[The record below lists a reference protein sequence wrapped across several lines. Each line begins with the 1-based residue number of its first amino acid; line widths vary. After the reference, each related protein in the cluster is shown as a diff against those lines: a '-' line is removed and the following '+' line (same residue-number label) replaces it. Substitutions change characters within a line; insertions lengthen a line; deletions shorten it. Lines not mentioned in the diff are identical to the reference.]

1 MTNIYAL
8 IDPTTKFV
16 RYVGKSDNPEH
27 RLHRHMTQD
36 IKADNHRTRWLRKLK
51 ENGLKPDLVI
61 LEEVPKSEWQ
71 IHEKKWIKY
80 YKESGYPL
88 TNSTDGGDGMSNP
101 SKETRLKISMN
112 SRTRTAE
119 TLAKIGAAT
128 KKRWED
134 RSYRCHMVDCASNTS
149 TETRKKMSISQKG
162 KKHTNL
168 TLKKMSDAHKN
179 ISKDTRLKMSISQ
192 KNRPIF
198 SDDTKLKLSFSKRK
212 TIINTENG
220 ILYNGIKEAANSLN
234 ISVSNLSKKLVGINN
249 NNTPMKYV

>member
-1 MTNIYAL
+1 MIGIYKITNPNGKVYIGQSVNIEKRWNRYKNLIPKDCIGQPLIYRSL
-8 IDPTTKFV
+8 
-16 RYVGKSDNPEH
+16 
-27 RLHRHMTQD
+27 
-36 IKADNHRTRWLRKLK
+36 
-51 ENGLKPDLVI
+51 
-61 LEEVPKSEWQ
+61 
-71 IHEKKWIKY
+71 IKY
-80 YKESGYPL
+80 GVKNHIFEIIELCNKEELNKLESYYIVLYNSFNSKCGLNLTSGGSNYL
-88 TNSTDGGDGMSNP
+88 FSDISRRKMSIAQKNKIV
-101 SKETRLKISMN
+101 SKETRL
-112 SRTRTAE
+112 
-119 TLAKIGAAT
+119 
-128 KKRWED
+128 
-134 RSYRCHMVDCASNTS
+134 
-149 TETRKKMSISQKG
+149 KMSISQKG

-192 KNRPIF
+192 KNRPIL

>member
-1 MTNIYAL
+1 MIGIYKITNPKGKIYIGQSVNINKRWHRYRNL
-8 IDPTTKFV
+8 IQ
-16 RYVGKSDNPEH
+16 SDCIGQPLLY
-27 RLHRHMTQD
+27 RSF
-36 IKADNHRTRWLRKLK
+36 IKYGIDNHCFEIIELCNIEKLNEFESKYITLYNSFNTKHGLNLTSGGTNYIFSDISRKK
-51 ENGLKPDLVI
+51 
-61 LEEVPKSEWQ
+61 
-71 IHEKKWIKY
+71 
-80 YKESGYPL
+80 
-88 TNSTDGGDGMSNP
+88 MSIAQKNKVV
-101 SKETRLKISMN
+101 SI
-112 SRTRTAE
+112 
-119 TLAKIGAAT
+119 
-128 KKRWED
+128 
-134 RSYRCHMVDCASNTS
+134 
-149 TETRKKMSISQKG
+149 ETRKKMSISQKG

-198 SDDTKLKLSFSKRK
+198 SDDTKLKLSLSKRK